1 MHRKDLNERSPL
13 RVLERSIHGGLGRGN
28 LGVVVARAGVGKTAF
43 LVGIAMDDLLRGRKV
58 VHVALDQPVDRVREY
73 YHEIFDD
80 LARTTR
86 LDEPEAERVAM
97 RRNRN
102 IHAYLDFTFS
112 PAKLREDLILL
123 RDQMDF
129 APVAVIVDGYDFDGA
144 SLEQVEELK
153 AIAAEFDVEMWL
165 AAVTHRDSRRDAR
178 GIPEPVAHVE
188 SAISVVLAMA
198 HDGKAVHVEL
208 LKDHDNDDVSDLKLA
223 LDPRTML
230 LVEE

>member
-13 RVLERSIHGGLGRGN
+13 RVLEKSIHGGLGRGN

-43 LVGIAMDDLLRGRKV
+43 LVGVAMDDLFRGKKV
-58 VHVALDQPVDRVREY
+58 VHIALDQPVDRVREY

-80 LARTTR
+80 LARTTQ
-86 LDEPEAERVAM
+86 LEDPEAERVAM

-102 IHAYLDFTFS
+102 IHSYLDGTFS
-112 PAKLREDLILL
+112 PAKLREDLVLL
-123 RDQMDF
+123 RDHVDF
-129 APVAVIVDGYDFDGA
+129 VPVAVIVDGYDFEKATLDEVRDLKGIA
-144 SLEQVEELK
+144 S
-153 AIAAEFDVEMWL
+153 EFDVEMWL
-165 AAVTHRDSRRDAR
+165 AAVTHRDSPRNER

-188 SAISVVLAMA
+188 EAISVVLAMA
-198 HDGKAVHVEL
+198 HDGTTVHVGL
-208 LKDHDNDDVSDLKLA
+208 MKDHDNPKISDLKLA

>member
-13 RVLERSIHGGLGRGN
+13 RVLEKSIHGGLGRGN

-43 LVGIAMDDLLRGRKV
+43 LVGVAMDDLLRGRKV

-86 LDEPEAERVAM
+86 LEDPEAERVTM

-102 IHAYLDFTFS
+102 IHAYLDGTFS

-123 RDQMDF
+123 REQMDF
-129 APVAVIVDGYDFDGA
+129 VPVTVIVDGYDFDRA
-144 SLEQVEELK
+144 TLEQVRELRS
-153 AIAAEFDVEMWL
+153 IAGEFDVEMWL
-165 AAVTHRDSRRDAR
+165 AAVTHRDAPRSPR

-188 SAISVVLAMA
+188 DVVSVVLAMA
-198 HDGKAVHVEL
+198 HDGKTVHVGL
-208 LKDHDNDDVSDLKLA
+208 LKDHDNADVSDLKLA

-230 LVEE
+230 LIEE